1 MTSAC
6 RDSSA
11 SGNNSSNSITAQEAR
26 HTRRGQS
33 APARK
38 LSLVIGLSFATLF
51 HFANACL
58 FGLNRFFWIWLA
70 AYPSLLWLQ
79 QRVGAGL

>member
-1 MTSAC
+1 
-6 RDSSA
+6 
-11 SGNNSSNSITAQEAR
+11 
-26 HTRRGQS
+26 
-33 APARK
+33 
-38 LSLVIGLSFATLF
+38 VIGLTLAALF
-51 HFANACL
+51 HFVNACL